1 MADAPNQVNCLISG
15 RHRATQIETDP
26 NDSSIQRSRCPGC
39 GHAIMR
45 SLVSRRWIIS
55 AYLGS
60 AKQFAVNDAGRLG
73 RFS

>member
-1 MADAPNQVNCLISG
+1 MADAPKQVNCLISG
-15 RHRATQIETDP
+15 RHRASQIETDP

-55 AYLGS
+55 GYLGS
-60 AKQFAVNDAGRLG
+60 AKQYAVGDARRAGS
-73 RFS
+73 FS